1 MPGEEQE
8 AEFGGGVHERI
19 IAGDYAGL
27 VNLPELRSF
36 DVDGPVSYREWKG
49 PPETT
54 FVLLHGLGASHL
66 SWVQVGEA
74 LSGLGR
80 VIALDLP
87 GFGASPLAGRG
98 AGLMD
103 QRRTLARA
111 IEELGGERVV
121 LGGNSMG
128 GAVSLLQAAVEP
140 ASVAGL
146 VLTNSVFPWRLR
158 GLPHPLVMASFAT
171 YATPWLGE
179 RFVSWRL
186 REMDPEQMVRLSLRV
201 LAADPT
207 TIPEVVVEMLIDLT
221 RARKDDP
228 DVAASFLEA
237 ARSMIR
243 LGRRPSVARRALD
256 NVVCP
261 VLLLHGR
268 RDRLVPVA
276 FAEAEL
282 ANHPSWR
289 GRFFTDLGHIPQ
301 MEAPGRWLTEVAD
314 WFAGAVG

>member
-1 MPGEEQE
+1 
-8 AEFGGGVHERI
+8 VK
-19 IAGDYAGL
+19 
-27 VNLPELRSF
+27 LPELRTI
-36 DVDGPVSYREWKG
+36 DLDGPVAYREWDG

-66 SWVQVGEA
+66 SWVQVGDP

-87 GFGASPLAGRG
+87 GFGASPLGERG

-103 QRRTLARA
+103 QRRIVSRAVQKLA
-111 IEELGGERVV
+111 GGRLV
-121 LGGNSMG
+121 LGGSSMG
-128 GAVSLLQAAVEP
+128 GAVSILQAAVEP
-140 ASVAGL
+140 ESVAGI
-146 VLTNSVFPWRLR
+146 VLTNSVFPWRM
-158 GLPHPLVMASFAT
+158 GGWPHPLVIGSFTA

-186 REMDPEQMVRLSLRV
+186 RQMDPEQMVRLSLRI
-201 LAADPT
+201 LAADPS
-207 TIPEVVVEMLIDLT
+207 TIPEDVVEMLVDLT

-228 DVAASFLEA
+228 DVAGSFLEA

-256 NVVCP
+256 NVRCP

-289 GRFFTDLGHIPQ
+289 GRFFRDLGHIPQ
-301 MEAPGRWLTEVAD
+301 MEAPGRWLSEVAD
-314 WFAGAVG
+314 WFADAIDRAS